1 VRQGV
6 VFAQHVF
13 GSLPGLSGPDL
24 KGEVR
29 TEDSTASLVGLAEGP
44 SGVHCGPTSKAGV
57 LMNEWVI
64 VGIVALIV
72 FLFGARKLPDLA
84 RSLGKSSSEF
94 KKGMS
99 EGASDSEQAGTSDET
114 EQRSEGKAPT
124 SE

>member
-1 VRQGV
+1 
-6 VFAQHVF
+6 
-13 GSLPGLSGPDL
+13 
-24 KGEVR
+24 
-29 TEDSTASLVGLAEGP
+29 
-44 SGVHCGPTSKAGV
+44 
-57 LMNEWVI
+57 MNEWVI

-99 EGASDSEQAGTSDET
+99 EGATDAEQAGTSDDADK
-114 EQRSEGKAPT
+114 RAEGKAQS